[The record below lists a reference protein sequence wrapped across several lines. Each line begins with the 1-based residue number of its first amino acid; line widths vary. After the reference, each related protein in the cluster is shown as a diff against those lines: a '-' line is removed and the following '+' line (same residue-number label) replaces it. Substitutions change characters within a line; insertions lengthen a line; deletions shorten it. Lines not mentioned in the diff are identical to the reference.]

1 MNRYQTLGK
10 RLLALIVDTVVLI
23 PLIGMYVW
31 LASAE
36 LSPSAHAAFIV
47 GGSILNLSYNIVFHW
62 KFGQTLGKMVAKV
75 KVVDVVNEVPI
86 SFKQAFLRDIVYVVL
101 EGLEFIFLG
110 AVLFGGVQSLLEPL
124 AVIDTYSMFAMYA
137 WLAADILVC
146 IKSEKNR
153 ALHDF
158 IAGTVVVD
166 LTIPSEI
173 ALEKNLDPP
182 APDAYESLRAS
193 TD

>member
-1 MNRYQTLGK
+1 L
-10 RLLALIVDTVVLI
+10 DTIALI

-36 LSPSAHAAFIV
+36 LSPFSHAAFIAV
-47 GGSILNLSYNIVFHW
+47 GSILNLSYNIGFHW

-75 KVVDVVNEVPI
+75 KVVDVVNEGPL
-86 SFKQAFLRDIVYVVL
+86 SFKQAFVRDVVYVVL

-110 AVLFGGVQSLLEPL
+110 ILLVNGTESLLEPL
-124 AVIDTYSMFAMYA
+124 ASIDTYSMFAMYA

-146 IKSEKNR
+146 IKSAKNR
-153 ALHDF
+153 ALHDL

-166 LTIPSEI
+166 LTVAADGESST
-173 ALEKNLDPP
+173 KVDPP
-182 APDAYESLRAS
+182 SPDAYDGLRNHA
-193 TD
+193 D